1 VRAEVPGAVA
11 GQAHDGAELAGGL
24 GADLAVLGGAD
35 ALLQRLDVRG
45 GQRAVGGHADPALE
59 RAGGRGAE
67 LPVDDERAGG
77 GAGAVAVPGGGVGG
91 AAVGLRVRVGAAVG
105 TSEAGALAADG
116 PGAGTLGVQGALG
129 DRDLLGLG
137 GLVRGGRVLAAAEG
151 GPGGAGE
158 LEAAVVA
165 VAGVDGP
172 VAAGLAL
179 GDLVPDGVVGGGDA
193 RTGDTE
199 AGHDDRATG
208 DGGELRGELDVAE
221 VDGVALSAVRGL
233 ATNSGHRG
241 SPGEGGATSGPC
253 SGILR

>member
-1 VRAEVPGAVA
+1 
-11 GQAHDGAELAGGL
+11 
-24 GADLAVLGGAD
+24 
-35 ALLQRLDVRG
+35 
-45 GQRAVGGHADPALE
+45 
-59 RAGGRGAE
+59 
-67 LPVDDERAGG
+67 
-77 GAGAVAVPGGGVGG
+77 
-91 AAVGLRVRVGAAVG
+91 
-105 TSEAGALAADG
+105 
-116 PGAGTLGVQGALG
+116 
-129 DRDLLGLG
+129 RDLLGLG
-137 GLVRGGRVLAAAEG
+137 GLVRGGRLLAAAEG

-241 SPGEGGATSGPC
+241 SPGEGDDVRTVLRHPALRRFLLGVQVTGPARDCPSAFHGA
-253 SGILR
+253 